1 VATVLV
7 VDHEQIVRNVVRAAL
22 ARAGHEVLEA
32 RTAQEAFDIARQHLP
47 RIDVLITNAHLPDA
61 EGVSIARQ
69 FEGLRP
75 GLNIMQICGHPKCP
89 IAHEPG
95 FESQAMFLQKPFKA
109 SDLVNVV
116 HQMLSRPGT
125 ASGGAG
131 AASD

>member
-7 VDHEQIVRNVVRAAL
+7 VDHEQVVRNVVRAAL
-22 ARAGHEVLEA
+22 AQAGHEVLEA
-32 RTAQEAFDIARQHLP
+32 RTAQEAFDIARQHVS
-47 RIDVLITNAHLPDA
+47 RIDLLITNAHLPDA
-61 EGVSIARQ
+61 EGVQVARQ

-95 FESQAMFLQKPFKA
+95 FESQAMFLQKPFRA

-116 HQMLSRPGT
+116 HQMLSRPRT

-131 AASD
+131 AARD